1 MSSLEKVGI
10 VVRVLLY
17 RNRCLHRSV
26 IREGRYSCKSAFTKK
41 CVCLH
46 KKCRQ
51 KDYTRRL
58 AKKKVKEKVLHKK
71 VSQEKSK
78 GKRVTQEG

>member
-26 IREGRYSCKSAFTKK
+26 VIREGRYSCKSAFTKK

-46 KKCRQ
+46 RNSRQ
-51 KDYTRRL
+51 KDYTRKL
-58 AKKKVKEKVLHKK
+58 AKEKVKEK
-71 VSQEKSK
+71 
-78 GKRVTQEG
+78 GVT